1 MEKYERLH
9 QIGQGNFGSVFLVR
23 QAHTGERLV
32 VKQVNTAK
40 ITQSELQKVWDEE
53 FRVYLTRLIQGAT
66 RGVSLVRHAAP
77 EHRPLQGVLPLR
89 RLRPDRHGV
98 LRRG

>member
-1 MEKYERLH
+1 MQARASSLGTMEKYERLH

-40 ITQSELQKVWDEE
+40 ITQSELQKVWDGG
-53 FRVYLTRLIQGAT
+53 LTK
-66 RGVSLVRHAAP
+66 
-77 EHRPLQGVLPLR
+77 
-89 RLRPDRHGV
+89 
-98 LRRG
+98 

>member
-23 QAHTGERLV
+23 QADTGERLV

-53 FRVYLTRLIQGAT
+53 
-66 RGVSLVRHAAP
+66 
-77 EHRPLQGVLPLR
+77 
-89 RLRPDRHGV
+89 
-98 LRRG
+98 